1 MTLKKI
7 EKTSFLNQ
15 NAERN
20 CFGKN
25 VERKKKERRFFGRL
39 DCVLCKIACNGTHIQ
54 D

>member
-20 CFGKN
+20 WLWKKCGA
-25 VERKKKERRFFGRL
+25 KKKREEVLRKIRL
-39 DCVLCKIACNGTHIQ
+39 SAV
-54 D
+54 

>member
-20 CFGKN
+20 WLWEKCGA
-25 VERKKKERRFFGRL
+25 KKKERRFFGRL
-39 DCVLCKIACNGTHIQ
+39 D
-54 D
+54 